1 MKKLITLITLCIS
14 SVLFAQDITGTWN
27 GLLKV
32 PGTTVRLVI
41 NITKTETG
49 YSATMDSPDQ
59 GAKGIPVTTIS
70 FENNTLAF
78 AIPAGKLEYK
88 GTWENN
94 IIKGT
99 YKQNGY
105 EIPLDLGRDEI
116 KIEKPKR
123 PQEPQ
128 PPYGYYT
135 EDVTFKNENAGITLA
150 GTLTLPKK
158 EGNYPAVVLI
168 SGSGP
173 QDRNSELLDHKPFL
187 VLADYLTKNG
197 IAVLRF
203 DDRGVGES
211 QGVFATSTSA
221 DFSTD
226 AEAAFNYLKSRPEI
240 NKNKIGLIG
249 HSEGGMIAPM
259 VAARNNS
266 VAFLV
271 LMAGPGISGDE
282 ILMKQNYLI
291 NKAGGMPEE
300 ELQKLGSVNR
310 KLYDVILKESDMDAI
325 KSGLSQIYNTE
336 MKPLFLEKGI
346 PQEQIDQYSQ
356 MQIAELTSPWFLY
369 FIRYNPASN
378 LEKVQC
384 PVLAINGS
392 KDLQVPPQEDLAGIK
407 NATTKGGNKKVTTK
421 ELPNLN
427 HLFQECTTGEVS
439 EYETIEQTIAPV
451 ALNEISTW
459 IKQQVK

>member
-1 MKKLITLITLCIS
+1 MKKLITLITLCFASIA
-14 SVLFAQDITGTWN
+14 FAQDITGTWN

-41 NITKTETG
+41 NITQTETG

-59 GAKGIPVTTIS
+59 GVTGIPVTTIS

-78 AIPAGKLEYK
+78 AIPAGQLEYN
-88 GTWENN
+88 GTMENN

-99 YKQNGY
+99 YKQKGY

-135 EDVTFKNENAGITLA
+135 EDVTFKNESAGITLA

-173 QDRNSELLDHKPFL
+173 QDRNSEILDHKPFL
-187 VLADYLTKNG
+187 LLADYLTKNG

-211 QGVFATSTSA
+211 KGVFATSTSA

-240 NKNKIGLIG
+240 NKNKVGLIG

-259 VAARNNS
+259 IAARNNS

-310 KLYDVILKESDMDAI
+310 KLYDVILKETDKNTI

-346 PQEQIDQYSQ
+346 PQEQVDQYTE

-369 FIRYNPASN
+369 FIRYNPAPN
-378 LEKVQC
+378 LEKVKC
-384 PVLAINGS
+384 PILAINGS
-392 KDLQVPPQEDLAGIK
+392 EDLQVPPQEDLAGIK
-407 NATTKGGNKKVTTK
+407 NATAKGGNKKVTTK